1 MDDLSRGRESMISES
16 SESFVSDEMSEEQAL
31 VNAVNAKRS
40 GVSIVFIFM

>member
-1 MDDLSRGRESMISES
+1 MDDLCRGRESMISES

-31 VNAVNAKRS
+31 VNAKRS